1 MKNRLTPL
9 KDQQNLEL
17 TRHENFIDGRADM
30 FDLLAQKQ
38 VNEAEKA
45 RILTER

>member
-1 MKNRLTPL
+1 MKNRLKPL
-9 KDQQNLEL
+9 KDQQELEL

-30 FDLLAQKQ
+30 FDLLAQQSQKPD
-38 VNEAEKA
+38 ESR